1 VPSDGKGGRVLS
13 PLRFG
18 QDNGNHF
25 FSIAN
30 SNNLQGVDIS
40 WNEVVNEPFVS
51 SVGSLID
58 ISSSSGSATGFIDI
72 HDNFLQ
78 GGYGA
83 DPFAP
88 NYFAGGINLSSQS
101 NDTQLTATAFVRVH
115 DNQIVGHSNYGIGVA
130 AGHDNDV
137 YANRAVSTGRLA
149 DGRAVGTPY
158 GNGFYVWNCTCYN
171 QPPTVFYNNSAHDN
185 VAAWLIPDPPSR
197 LDYFLP
203 DCAGGPSG
211 ATSKCTNNMSLPDP
225 ITIETEAGETAL
237 WQQKLRASKIR
248 LGPSS

>member
-1 VPSDGKGGRVLS
+1 GSVTIENNYMESVSSGVTLFTADGATPNGPVLVRFNQVKNLDGVPSDGKGGRVLS

-78 GGYGA
+78 GGY
-83 DPFAP
+83 
-88 NYFAGGINLSSQS
+88 
-101 NDTQLTATAFVRVH
+101 
-115 DNQIVGHSNYGIGVA
+115 
-130 AGHDNDV
+130 
-137 YANRAVSTGRLA
+137 
-149 DGRAVGTPY
+149 
-158 GNGFYVWNCTCYN
+158 
-171 QPPTVFYNNSAHDN
+171 
-185 VAAWLIPDPPSR
+185 
-197 LDYFLP
+197 
-203 DCAGGPSG
+203 
-211 ATSKCTNNMSLPDP
+211 
-225 ITIETEAGETAL
+225 
-237 WQQKLRASKIR
+237 
-248 LGPSS
+248 